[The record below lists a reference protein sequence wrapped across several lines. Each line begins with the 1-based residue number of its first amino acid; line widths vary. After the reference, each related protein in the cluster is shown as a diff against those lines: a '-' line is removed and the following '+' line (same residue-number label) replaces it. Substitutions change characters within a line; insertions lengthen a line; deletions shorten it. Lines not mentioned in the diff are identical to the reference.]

1 MKYDFLFVYNV
12 PYDTKGRMY
21 ARALQQ
27 LFVGLYLAALC
38 MIGLFALDLG
48 KSSSAG
54 RTLGPLVLLV
64 ILLVVTALFH
74 LYINQRLYPLMQY
87 LPTSVMEER
96 RAHSAVDDTVYLHPS
111 VTSLP
116 PLLWI
121 PKDKAGASK
130 EEIKES
136 AGIIAMTDEGA
147 YLDEKNKL
155 RWVNE
160 DAMTAPLYVEKPQY

>member
-1 MKYDFLFVYNV
+1 MKYDYLFVYNV
-12 PYDTKGRMY
+12 PHDTKGRMY

-48 KSSSAG
+48 SNSSAG
-54 RTLGPLVLLV
+54 RTLGPLILVV
-64 ILLVVTALFH
+64 ILLVFTILFH
-74 LYINQRLYPLMQY
+74 LYINQRLHPLMHY
-87 LPTSVMEER
+87 LPTTVMEER
-96 RAHSAVDDTVYLHPS
+96 RAHAPVDDTVYLHPS

-136 AGIIAMTDEGA
+136 TGIIGMTDEGA

-160 DAMTAPLYVEKPQY
+160 DAMTAPLYVEKPRY